1 MLVILESLRKHS
13 DERYTV
19 ESTLFGMPDP
29 TQPKITVLLVEDHA
43 LMRRGLVGQ
52 FRLEDDF
59 EVVGEAETGQQAIDF
74 AAELQPDVVL
84 MDIELPVLDGVSAT
98 KKIKSTSPN
107 IHVLALSAFGK
118 NDQIVGMLAAGAD
131 GYCLKSIEWKQLLD
145 AIRLLQGGGTY
156 LDPQVAHRLSAMM
169 KSQNTLE
176 TREETTSLKTEM
188 LLSDREQA
196 VLQLISEGNSNQEI
210 ATELHLSLGT
220 VKSYVRMILNKL
232 SVDDRVQAAAKAV
245 REGLI

>member
-1 MLVILESLRKHS
+1 MSASVQSR
-13 DERYTV
+13 
-19 ESTLFGMPDP
+19 
-29 TQPKITVLLVEDHA
+29 ITVLLVEDHA

-59 EVVGEAETGQQAIDF
+59 EVVGEAENGQQAIDF
-74 AAELQPDVVL
+74 AAKLQPNIIL
-84 MDIELPVLDGVSAT
+84 MDIELPILDGVIAT
-98 KKIKSTSPN
+98 QKIKSTTPATR
-107 IHVLALSAFGK
+107 ILALSAFGK
-118 NDQIVGMLAAGAD
+118 SEQIIGMLAAGAD
-131 GYCLKSIEWKQLLD
+131 GYCLKSIQWQQLLN

-169 KSQNTLE
+169 RSQ
-176 TREETTSLKTEM
+176 TSLEKEKFNSQGKTTAQ
-188 LLSDREQA
+188 LSEREQA

-220 VKSYVRMILNKL
+220 VKAYVRMILNKL

-245 REGLI
+245 REGLV